1 MDRQRISRACDACK
15 LRKVKCN
22 GQLRCQQ
29 CSHLDLRCVYTPA
42 TGKKRSQGRRGRVI
56 TEYKQKTAGLNKFGD
71 APLLPTSDSPPE
83 TPEFDASFF
92 LNLLPDYLSSVYPP
106 QPIITESEVRE
117 YVQNMAHDAGAR
129 AFVLAFGAVTM
140 NLTCTGDKRT
150 ENITRMIE
158 HLVVRAI
165 EARGLI
171 TTKFH
176 SSVAK
181 TMTAVFL
188 HNCLMTM
195 RDSDTAFYYMREA
208 VTLVQLLRIES
219 PLPDEPINP
228 TEKARRQRLY
238 WQIFVHERFLA
249 ILDYRPA
256 VMPPLSALPDDD
268 PTIPLR
274 VQEGFNQI
282 IKLFRLLDA
291 EFLQNWLGS
300 HETSTVT
307 PAWIESKHRELD
319 IQDESDSHQMAA
331 LSSMQRADLVITR
344 QWLRTLVWR
353 MAMSKT
359 LLSSKSSKGCLSL
372 LFPVRLS
379 QQLRLQVTS
388 MSRDAI
394 EIHGSGIVQ
403 KLFEITDTIADVLI
417 NIPAGNLEETA
428 LRVDDFIFLLE
439 FVFTFPTLDQ
449 TRRGI
454 LRSKLETLQAMFP
467 EIANSP
473 ATTVA
478 SASPLPR
485 GEDPWLQVTWSM
497 IPEPAAEQLP
507 AAEHIQQPQQ
517 WFPPDVNHHVQRNEI
532 ARRLSVLDPAQL

>member
-56 TEYKQKTAGLNKFGD
+56 TEYKQKTAGLGKLGE
-71 APLLPTSDSPPE
+71 APLLPTSPSQPE
-83 TPEFDASFF
+83 TPEYDASFF
-92 LNLLPDYLSSVYPP
+92 LGLLPDYMSSVYPP
-106 QPIITESEVRE
+106 QPIIPELEVRE
-117 YVQNMAHDAGAR
+117 YVQNMLHDAEAR
-129 AFVLAFGAVTM
+129 AFVLAFGAVTL
-140 NLTCTGDKRT
+140 NLTCTGEKRT
-150 ENITRMIE
+150 EHIMRMIE
-158 HLVVRAI
+158 HLVMRAI

-171 TTKFH
+171 MAKFH
-176 SSVAK
+176 ASVPK
-181 TMTAVFL
+181 TMTSIFL

-195 RDSDTAFYYMREA
+195 RDSDTAFYYMRDA
-208 VTLVQLLRIES
+208 VTLVQLLRIDA
-219 PLPDEPINP
+219 PLPNESITP

-238 WQIFVHERFLA
+238 WQIYVHERFLA

-256 VMPPLSALPDDD
+256 VMPPLAALPDDD

-274 VQEGFNQI
+274 IQEGFNQI
-282 IKLFRLLDA
+282 IKLFRLLDT

-307 PAWIESKHRELD
+307 PAWIESKHQELD
-319 IQDESDSHQMAA
+319 NQDESDLHQLAA

-388 MSRDAI
+388 MSREAI

-417 NIPAGNLEETA
+417 NIPAGNVEETL
-428 LRVDDFIFLLE
+428 LRVDDFIFLLG
-439 FVFTFPTLDQ
+439 FVFQFPTLDQ

-454 LRSKLETLQAMFP
+454 LRSKLETLQTMFP
-467 EIANSP
+467 EMANSP

-478 SASPLPR
+478 SASPML
-485 GEDPWLQVTWSM
+485 GKVDPWMQVTWSM
-497 IPEPAAEQLP
+497 IPEPAPEQLP
-507 AAEHIQQPQQ
+507 AAEQIEQPQQ
-517 WFPPDVNHHVQRNEI
+517 WCPPEANHHVQRNEI

>member
-29 CSHLDLRCVYTPA
+29 CNHLDLRCVYTPA

-56 TEYKQKTAGLNKFGD
+56 TEYKQKTAGLKSTE
-71 APLLPTSDSPPE
+71 APLLPTGDSQQDSPE
-83 TPEFDASFF
+83 YDTSFF
-92 LNLLPDYLSSVYPP
+92 LSLLPDYMSSVYPP
-106 QPIITESEVRE
+106 QPIIPESEVRHHVE
-117 YVQNMAHDAGAR
+117 NMAHDAESR
-129 AFVLAFGAVTM
+129 AFVLAFGAVTL
-140 NLTCTGDKRT
+140 NLTCTGERRT
-150 ENITRMIE
+150 ENISRMIE
-158 HLVVRAI
+158 HLVMRTI

-171 TTKFH
+171 STKFH
-176 SSVAK
+176 SSVPKA
-181 TMTAVFL
+181 MTALFL

-195 RDSDTAFYYMREA
+195 RDSDTAFYYMRDA
-208 VTLVQLLRIES
+208 VTLVQLLRIDA
-219 PLPDEPINP
+219 PLPDEPITP
-228 TEKARRQRLY
+228 AEKSRRQRLY
-238 WQIFVHERFLA
+238 WQTYVHERFLA

-256 VMPPLSALPDDD
+256 IMPPLQALPNDD
-268 PTIPLR
+268 PTIPLS

-282 IKLFRLLDA
+282 IKLFKLLDT
-291 EFLQNWLGS
+291 EFLQNWFGS

-307 PAWIESKHRELD
+307 PAWIESKHQELD
-319 IQDESDSHQMAA
+319 EQDESDLHQLAA

-388 MSRDAI
+388 ISREAI

-454 LRSKLETLQAMFP
+454 LVAKLATLQGMFP

-478 SASPLPR
+478 SASPLLG

-497 IPEPAAEQLP
+497 IPEPAPEQLP
-507 AAEHIQQPQQ
+507 AGQVEQPQQ
-517 WFPPDVNHHVQRNEI
+517 WFPLHVNHHVQRDEI
-532 ARRLSVLDPAQL
+532 ARRLSVIDLAHL

>member
-56 TEYKQKTAGLNKFGD
+56 TEYKQKTAGLKSNE
-71 APLLPTSDSPPE
+71 APLLPTADSQPD
-83 TPEFDASFF
+83 TPEYDASFF
-92 LNLLPDYLSSVYPP
+92 LSLLPDYMSSVYPP

-117 YVQNMAHDAGAR
+117 YVEMMAYDLEAK
-129 AFVLAFGAVTM
+129 AFVLAFGAVTL
-140 NLTCTGDKRT
+140 NLTCTGERRT
-150 ENITRMIE
+150 ENVSRMIE
-158 HLVVRAI
+158 HLVIRTI
-165 EARGLI
+165 EARGLV
-171 TTKFH
+171 TTKLR
-176 SSVAK
+176 SSVPKA
-181 TMTAVFL
+181 MTSLFL

-195 RDSDTAFYYMREA
+195 RDSDTAFYYMRDA
-208 VTLVQLLRIES
+208 ITFIQLLRIDA
-219 PLPDEPINP
+219 PLPDEPISP
-228 TEKARRQRLY
+228 TEKSRRQRLY
-238 WQIFVHERFLA
+238 WQAYVHERFLA

-256 VMPPLSALPDDD
+256 IMPPLPALPDDD
-268 PTIPLR
+268 PTIPLS

-282 IKLFRLLDA
+282 IKLFRLLDT
-291 EFLQNWLGS
+291 EFLHNWLGS

-307 PAWIESKHRELD
+307 PAWIENKHQELD
-319 IQDESDSHQMAA
+319 NQDESDLHQLAA

-379 QQLRLQVTS
+379 QQLRQQVTS
-388 MSRDAI
+388 MSREAI

-454 LRSKLETLQAMFP
+454 LATKLETLQEMFP
-467 EIANSP
+467 EMAGSP

-478 SASPLPR
+478 SASPMLG
-485 GEDPWLQVTWSM
+485 GEDPWYQVTWSM
-497 IPEPAAEQLP
+497 ISEPAPEQLP
-507 AAEHIQQPQQ
+507 AEQIEQPQQ
-517 WFPPDVNHHVQRNEI
+517 WFPPHVNHHVQRNEI
-532 ARRLSVLDPAQL
+532 ARRLSVIDLAHL